1 MAWIFFFFNL
11 LRQSQHF
18 RNFQEPA
25 ERAVLSKSKLFP
37 GWSFCPTGDSPCG
50 CVWEAAPCHTVLV
63 SSDHRSQ
70 IWGLGKKRKDTEGG
84 RSRGIQLLREAKTC
98 SGGPSVTRRLS
109 SLGVIR
115 SY

>member
-1 MAWIFFFFNL
+1 MEFFFNL

-25 ERAVLSKSKLFP
+25 ERAVHSKSKLFP

-50 CVWEAAPCHTVLV
+50 CDWEAAPCHTVLV
-63 SSDHRSQ
+63 NSDHRPQ
-70 IWGLGKKRKDTEGG
+70 IWGLGKERKGHRGG
-84 RSRGIQLLREAKTC
+84 RSGNPAAEGGSNLLWWWPQSDEAFGFIGI
-98 SGGPSVTRRLS
+98 
-109 SLGVIR
+109 IH